1 MKKRIRGRRFGRE
14 RDTRRAL
21 FRSLVGSL
29 VEHGEIKTSLAKAKA
44 IQPLID
50 KLIVKSKK
58 NLVSANRDVFARL
71 GNDKKTA
78 KRIFEITK
86 KHFKTRNSGFTRI
99 IKLGRRRGDG
109 AEIVKLEFVEKVV
122 IEEVKPKKE
131 VKSKKKKAVSK
142 KDEKKEKKTKKNTKK
157 SK

>member
-1 MKKRIRGRRFGRE
+1 MKKRIRGRKFGRE

-44 IQPLID
+44 VQPLID

-78 KRIFEITK
+78 KKIFEMAK
-86 KHFKTRNSGFTRI
+86 NHFKTRNSGFTRI
-99 IKLGRRRGDG
+99 VKLGKRRGDG
-109 AEIVKLEFVEKVV
+109 AEIVRLEFVEKVR
-122 IEEVKPKKE
+122 IEEEKTKKG
-131 VKSKKKKAVSK
+131 KAVTK
-142 KDEKKEKKTKKNTKK
+142 KGGKKEKKEKKTKKDTKK